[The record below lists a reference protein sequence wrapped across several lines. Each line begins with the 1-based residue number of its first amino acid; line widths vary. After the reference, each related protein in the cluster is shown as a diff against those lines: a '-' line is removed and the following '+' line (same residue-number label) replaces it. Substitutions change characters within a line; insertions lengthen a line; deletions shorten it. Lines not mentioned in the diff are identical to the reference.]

1 MKSECIMTMR
11 KVTAIFRQSML
22 DKVEQALQERGIHG
36 FSITSVRGCGEYM
49 NFYSKDL
56 TISHARIEIFV
67 EMDKAEDIANTIMKA
82 SHIGQPGDGIVAI
95 LPVETLYHIRTQSEV
110 VS

>member
-11 KVTAIFRQSML
+11 KVTAIFRESRL
-22 DKVEQALQERGIHG
+22 EVVEKALQEHGIHG

-49 NFYSKDL
+49 NFYSQDC
-56 TISHARIEIFV
+56 TSSHSHIEIFV
-67 EMDKAEDIANTIMKA
+67 GVDMAEEIAEAIMHA
-82 SHIGQPGDGIVAI
+82 AHIGQSGDGIVAI
-95 LPVETLYHIRTQSEV
+95 LPVEKLYHIRTKSEI

>member
-22 DKVEQALQERGIHG
+22 EKVEKALQEHGIHG

-49 NFYSKDL
+49 NYYSKDL
-56 TISHARIEIFV
+56 TTSHSRIEIFV
-67 EMDKAEDIANTIMKA
+67 EMDKAEDIADTIMEA
-82 SHIGQPGDGIVAI
+82 AHIGQPGDGVVAI
-95 LPVETLYHIRTQSEV
+95 LPVEKLFHIRTKSEV